1 MTKDMH
7 SLSINE
13 ARKLVLMSQRIPPTL
28 KTGNSIDDTLSTI
41 ENLGYIQ
48 IDTISAIERAHH
60 HTLWNRN
67 PRYNSTHLD
76 KLISEKQV
84 FEYWSHAAAFLP
96 MKDYRYTLPRKEA
109 IKSGQEKHWYLRDE
123 LLMKSILNR
132 IANEGPLMI
141 KDFESLGKKSE
152 NWSSQPIRQALGN
165 LFMEGDLMISSRRN
179 FHKVFDLRENVLP
192 DNLDCTMPS
201 QEEYLRFL
209 ITRFLQANGLGQ
221 ASEITYLL
229 KNIKSSVIT
238 TLQEMV
244 LVGELLQI
252 KVEDISYYAL
262 PSSLELLSKPLSISK
277 LKILSPFDNL
287 IIQRKRTKA
296 LFGFDYLLECYVP
309 ESKRKFGYFVLPI
322 LWDGKLVARMDS
334 KVDRK
339 QSVLNIHNLILEP
352 EIKKTEA
359 FVQALAKELNSFMLF
374 NNCNS
379 LTVHITNPHKIKL
392 LLKEFT
398 FC

>member
-132 IANEGPLMI
+132 IANEGPLMV